1 MVMATISTTLSALK
15 TSVDMAKTAVGLRDD
30 AKIAEATQLLNDRI
44 IDVQNAALQLQ
55 EKLSTQRDEIEAFKD
70 DKREL
75 SAKIAELEKRKSE
88 REQYKLHEITEGVFV
103 LALVEG
109 GDNGTPM
116 HYICQSCM
124 DNESKKV
131 VLQKRHSSGRI
142 IFRCPSCETPYNTGK
157 SYSYSPVRFA
167 GHD

>member
-55 EKLSTQRDEIEAFKD
+55 EKLSAQRDEIEAFKD

-75 SAKIAELEKRKSE
+75 SAKIAELEQRKSE
-88 REQYKLHEITEGVFV
+88 RNKYKLCELAPKSFV
-103 LALVEG
+103 LALIEG
-109 GDNGTPM
+109 GDSSTPM
-116 HYICQSCM
+116 HYLCQGCM
-124 DNESKKV
+124 DNDAKKV
-131 VLQKRHSSGRI
+131 VLQGQQGRGKI
-142 IFRCPSCETPYNTGK
+142 YLKCPACSMTYDTKETYPYFPARVVG
-157 SYSYSPVRFA
+157 PF
-167 GHD
+167 